1 MNGLAA
7 LTLCL
12 ILGVPPK
19 PADETARVYD
29 LADALPVEVEA
40 SIKAT
45 ADQLLNETTAALV
58 VVTVPSLQG
67 RTVDAFA
74 TELFNKWG
82 IGRADVNNGM
92 LLLWAPNE
100 RDVRIEVGRG
110 LEPLFTDSLCGDIL
124 DEQVIPH
131 FKKEEF
137 GAGMKAGAEKIAEIL
152 RKYPDAARG
161 KPGSAPLW
169 IRTARTDAVQSIW
182 AAGLLAIPVIGLAWY
197 ARKHR
202 SYSKISYLVIW
213 AVTLAIVGVAV
224 FLILRTSNP
233 GRLFKWFGGA
243 AVPLA
248 GATLFNVSR
257 YRRYKPHAC
266 PHCGSRQQLLDE
278 TADDAKLSE
287 VQKLEEKLGAVDY
300 DVWFCPACLK
310 SDVVKYLGSSEF
322 SDCPKCNAH
331 TLRTIESRT
340 LIPATTMTTGMMQYT
355 KKCMSC
361 QEQTIEK
368 QVIPK
373 ISTSSSSGGSG
384 FSSGGGGGGSSFG
397 GGSSGGG
404 GASRSY

>member
-7 LTLCL
+7 LALCL
-12 ILGVPPK
+12 LIGVPPEPTDK
-19 PADETARVYD
+19 TRRVHD
-29 LADALPVEVEA
+29 FANALSAENKLQLESLAQAVER
-40 SIKAT
+40 
-45 ADQLLNETTAALV
+45 DTTAQLA
-58 VVTVPSLQG
+58 VVTVTSLQG

-92 LLLWAPNE
+92 LLLWAPSE

-110 LEPLFTDSLCGDIL
+110 LEPLFTDGLCGDIL

-131 FKKEEF
+131 FKKNEF
-137 GAGMKAGAEKIAEIL
+137 NEGIKAGAEKIAEIL
-152 RKYPDAARG
+152 REYPNAAQG

-182 AAGLLAIPVIGLAWY
+182 AAGLLAIPVIVLGWWAK
-197 ARKHR
+197 KHR

-213 AVTLAIVGVAV
+213 LVTLAVVGGAV
-224 FLILRTSNP
+224 YLIMRTSSP

-266 PHCGSRQQLLDE
+266 PHCGSRQTLLDE
-278 TADDAKLSE
+278 KADDEKLTE
-287 VQKLEEKLGAVDY
+287 IQRLEEKLGAVDY
-300 DVWFCPACLK
+300 DVWYCPACLK

-322 SDCPKCNAH
+322 SDCPKCKAH
-331 TLRTIESRT
+331 TLRTIEQKT
-340 LIPATTMTTGMMQYT
+340 LIPATTMNTGLMQYT

-361 QEQTIEK
+361 QEQIVES

-384 FSSGGGGGGSSFG
+384 FSSGGGGGSSFG

>member
-7 LTLCL
+7 LSLCL
-12 ILGVPPK
+12 LIGIPPQ
-19 PADETARVYD
+19 PTDDTRRVHDFAVALSPEARMQLES
-29 LADALPVEVEA
+29 LAQAVERDTSA
-40 SIKAT
+40 
-45 ADQLLNETTAALV
+45 QLAI
-58 VVTVPSLQG
+58 VTVKSLDG
-67 RTVDAFA
+67 KTIDEYA

-82 IGRADVNNGM
+82 IGRADVNNGI
-92 LLLWAPNE
+92 LLIWAPNE

-131 FKKEEF
+131 FKKDEF
-137 GAGMKAGAEKIAEIL
+137 DAGIKAGAEKIAEIL

-161 KPGSAPLW
+161 KSGSAPLW
-169 IRTARTDAVQSIW
+169 VRTARSDAVQSIW
-182 AAGLLAIPVIGLAWY
+182 AAGLLAIPLIVLGSFAK
-197 ARKHR
+197 KHR

-213 AVTLAIVGVAV
+213 AVTLAVVGGAV
-224 FLILRTSNP
+224 YLILRTPSP
-233 GRLFKWFGGA
+233 GRLFPWFGGA

-266 PHCGSRQQLLDE
+266 PHCGSRQTLLDE
-278 TADDAKLSE
+278 KADDEKLTE
-287 VQKLEEKLGAVDY
+287 VQRLEEKLGAVDY
-300 DVWFCPACLK
+300 DVWYCPACLK

-322 SDCPKCNAH
+322 ADCPKCRAR
-331 TLRTIESRT
+331 TLRTIEQKT
-340 LIPATTMTTGMMQYT
+340 LIPATTMNTGLMQFT

-361 QEQTIEK
+361 QETLTDT

-373 ISTSSSSGGSG
+373 IATSSSSGGSG

>member
-12 ILGVPPK
+12 LLGVPPEPLDK
-19 PADETARVYD
+19 THRVHDLANALPADAKLSLES
-29 LADALPVEVEA
+29 LAQSLE
-40 SIKAT
+40 K
-45 ADQLLNETTAALV
+45 ETTAQLAI
-58 VVTVPSLQG
+58 VTVRSLDG
-67 RTVDAFA
+67 KTIDTYA

-110 LEPLFTDSLCGDIL
+110 LEPLFPDSLCGDIL
-124 DEQVIPH
+124 DEQVLPH
-131 FKKEEF
+131 FKKNEF
-137 GAGMKAGAEKIAEIL
+137 AEGMKAGAEKIAEIL

-169 IRTARTDAVQSIW
+169 VRTARTDAMQSIW
-182 AAGLLAIPVIGLAWY
+182 AAGLLAIPLIGLGWFAK
-197 ARKHR
+197 KHR
-202 SYSKISYLVIW
+202 SYSKISFLVIGLVTI
-213 AVTLAIVGVAV
+213 AVVGVAV
-224 FLILRTSNP
+224 YLILRTPSPVN
-233 GRLFKWFGGA
+233 LFKWFGGA

-248 GATLFNVSR
+248 GATFFNISR

-266 PHCGSRQQLLDE
+266 PHCGSSQQLLDE
-278 TADDAKLSE
+278 QADDEKLSE
-287 VQKLEEKLGAVDY
+287 VQRLEEKLGAVDY

-322 SDCPKCNAH
+322 ADCPKCKAH
-331 TLRTIESRT
+331 TLRTIEKKT
-340 LIPATTMTTGMMQYT
+340 LIPATTMTTGMMEYT

-361 QEQTIEK
+361 QETIIEK
-368 QVIPK
+368 QVIPV
-373 ISTSSSSGGSG
+373 ISTSSSSGGSS
-384 FSSGGGGGGSSFG
+384 FSSGGGGGSSFG